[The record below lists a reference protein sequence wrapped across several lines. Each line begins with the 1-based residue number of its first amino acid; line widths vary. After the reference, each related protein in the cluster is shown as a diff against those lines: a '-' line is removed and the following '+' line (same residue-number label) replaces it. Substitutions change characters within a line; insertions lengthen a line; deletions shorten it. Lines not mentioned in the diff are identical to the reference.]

1 MQKKLFYFIILLAI
15 GTLQCSS
22 STKTLKFYSGPDL
35 PESEICFLVKPGGV
49 IIASLDEATGGKSAL
64 GGNSAL
70 VGMRGR
76 KILELKPGQHTFHVG
91 FNVTIFHT
99 GGRQTKARSRGGYR
113 GKFTGQAGHIYLIKP
128 DPYKNYYAW
137 RPYISDIT
145 GTYFAQQ
152 EIIPAIREQKT
163 KSKK

>member
-1 MQKKLFYFIILLAI
+1 MQKKHFYFIVLLAI
-15 GTLQCSS
+15 CTLQCSPYA
-22 STKTLKFYSGPDL
+22 KPLKFYSGPDL
-35 PESEICFLVKPGGV
+35 PESQICFLVKPSGV
-49 IIASLDEATGGKSAL
+49 IIASLDGATGGKSVL
-64 GGNSAL
+64 GGNNAL

-91 FNVTIFHT
+91 INVTIFHS
-99 GGRQTKARSRGGYR
+99 GGRQTKVRSRRGYR

-152 EIIPAIREQKT
+152 EIIPAIREQKA